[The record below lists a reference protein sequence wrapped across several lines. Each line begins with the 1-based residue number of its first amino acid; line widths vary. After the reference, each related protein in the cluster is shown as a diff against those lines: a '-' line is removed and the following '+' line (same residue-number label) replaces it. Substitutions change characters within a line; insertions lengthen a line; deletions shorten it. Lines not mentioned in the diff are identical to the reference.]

1 MLGGLTLYTDET
13 SFSTS
18 SKKNYITKGK
28 AGQYSM
34 LTGWNPIWT
43 KKKKN
48 EGKNHIQVIRDPTIT
63 ISLDIAKV
71 VM

>member
-18 SKKNYITKGK
+18 SKKNYITKAK

-34 LTGWNPIWT
+34 LTGWNPIQT
-43 KKKKN
+43 KKKN
-48 EGKNHIQVIRDPTIT
+48 EGENRMQVIRDPTIT

-71 VM
+71 VT

>member
-18 SKKNYITKGK
+18 SKKNYITKAK

-43 KKKKN
+43 KKKK
-48 EGKNHIQVIRDPTIT
+48 
-63 ISLDIAKV
+63 
-71 VM
+71 